1 MEQLQLYL
9 HDSTEIFEIQTLAM
23 KLTRICREMKLPR
36 HKLQYAKRQVQ
47 KCLSIIKDEPNDN
60 IQEQPQ

>member
-23 KLTRICREMKLPR
+23 KLTRICREMKLPK

-47 KCLSIIKDEPNDN
+47 KCLSIIKDETDET
-60 IQEQPQ
+60 QEQPK